1 MRLLASSMIFVGS
14 DHVLAI
20 ADNSFCRMCSYK
32 ALRRL
37 AGVAG
42 AGYLVVDREDRV
54 LGDVG
59 AFGGDFALGVFDF
72 GVFDVFAPDDGKGFD
87 IGRL

>member
-59 AFGGDFALGVFDF
+59 AFA
-72 GVFDVFAPDDGKGFD
+72 D
-87 IGRL
+87 ISQIDRVPTAHAVS